1 MKKKVLGLG
10 IIVML
15 VAMLFVLTGCGDSE
29 NIKKFKKCKFSYYL
43 EDTDYTWDEATKKV
57 MSNVKWEEYEK
68 NGRQYIKISGTEKS
82 TKKKI
87 EIIYKHYTGDG
98 WSRDEFN
105 IDGRH
110 YDPYFGTLFEKLV
123 EK

>member
-1 MKKKVLGLG
+1 MKKNIFVLG

-15 VAMLFVLTGCGDSE
+15 IAMLFILTGCGDTE
-29 NIKKFKKCKFSYYL
+29 NIKEFKKSEFSYYL

-57 MSNVKWEEYEK
+57 MSNVKWEEYEE
-68 NGRQYIKISGTEKS
+68 NEYTCIKISGTEKS

-87 EIIYKHYTGDG
+87 EIVYKRYKNQD
-98 WSRDEFN
+98 WWREEFN
-105 IDGRH
+105 IDGKH
-110 YDPYFGTLFEKLV
+110 YDPYFGTLFEELV